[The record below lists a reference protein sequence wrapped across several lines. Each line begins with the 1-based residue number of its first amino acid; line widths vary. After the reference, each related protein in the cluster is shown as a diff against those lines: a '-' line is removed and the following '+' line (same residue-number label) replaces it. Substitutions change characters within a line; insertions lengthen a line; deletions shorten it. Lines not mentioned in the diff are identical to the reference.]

1 MKNEQNSNSTSTPKA
16 GTESGTV
23 DPVTQAIEVVYEFPR
38 VQEIGGESPVLFG
51 DRKESLRVSDTECV
65 EIDAYFFASK
75 TNLRLKKIKPA
86 LAGLKKQGVRLPDG
100 KEIDAVWFNTNVRDP
115 FHKVLRY
122 AANHSLKHGEP
133 VSLAFTRRVINKET
147 GETVTTAKHGFE
159 FKTLPAPKHVADTAD
174 KTADKTEKKEKSKSK
189 TRAKRQQGKKNLQP
203 LVSPEAANRIDA
215 MVAGSMEAAAKL
227 AAEAANGAPATEQ
240 K

>member
-1 MKNEQNSNSTSTPKA
+1 MKKNEQSSGTSTPKA

-51 DRKESLRVSDTECV
+51 DRKESLRVSDTDCV

-100 KEIDAVWFNTNVRDP
+100 KEIGPDWFNTNVRDP

-159 FKTLPAPKHVADTAD
+159 FKTLPAPKHVAEVAD
-174 KTADKTEKKEKSKSK
+174 KAATKAEKKETAKSK

-215 MVAGSMEAAAKL
+215 LIEKTAADKAAAP
-227 AAEAANGAPATEQ
+227 APATNGEQ